1 MTLNIS
7 ELLRKRVEKLPFE
20 VTFQG
25 YSIEREDFKLI
36 LKSPL
41 RVCGDAS
48 YDGQIV
54 NLKGNITAII
64 EVQCSRCLESFDYH
78 LDVEFDEDFSKLEH
92 NEETYFIEEEFIDLE
107 DMVIDNVILSMP
119 LKFLCSE
126 ECKGLCT
133 ICGKNLN
140 KYQCDCNKN
149 NVDPRLAVLKD
160 LFKGIKEV

>member
-20 VTFQG
+20 VTFNG
-25 YSIEREDFKLI
+25 NSIEREDFKLI

-41 RVCGDAS
+41 RVYGNAS

-64 EVQCSRCLESFDYH
+64 EVQCSRCLESLDYH
-78 LDVEFDEDFSKLEH
+78 LNVEFDEDYSKLEH
-92 NEETYFIEEEFIDLE
+92 NEEIYPIEEECIDLK
-107 DMVIDNVILSMP
+107 DMIMDNIILSMP
-119 LKFLCSE
+119 LRFLCSD

-133 ICGKNLN
+133 VCGKNLN
-140 KYQCDCNKN
+140 KYQCDCNKD

-160 LFKGIKEV
+160 LFKGD